1 MSHFSHKVKCIC
13 TQPQRANNLENY
25 FSLQSQQN
33 VSTSSVQL
41 EIEIFHP
48 VFLAEQFK
56 LSPSL
61 MENIRI
67 RIFKYWFLILGS
79 TMFYIETKCSG
90 RCEVLVFYHKA
101 FCFYNRQQR
110 KSYFSLI
117 LTFSTCFAG
126 YSTCLTDF
134 FQIQIFCHFSTKINF
149 VACTSTNSC
158 SMTDSWAVLGNS
170 SIYVTNEDK

>member
-110 KSYFSLI
+110 KSHFSLI
-117 LTFSTCFAG
+117 LTNLFPHVLLATLYMSYRFL
-126 YSTCLTDF
+126 SNTDF
-134 FQIQIFCHFSTKINF
+134 LPLFYQDQFCGMHINKQLF
-149 VACTSTNSC
+149 HDRFLSC
-158 SMTDSWAVLGNS
+158 SWQLLYLCD
-170 SIYVTNEDK
+170 